1 MEFKSKLNSITV
13 DLEGNYLFTAEIPR
27 GYVES
32 LSKLQGKDLSVKI
45 KKHTQKRSLNAN
57 AYAWVLLT
65 RIAEE
70 LSKDEYIDKWEVYK
84 NLLVEYSNSF
94 VYMVIKK
101 DALPGIERTFRVV
114 EVLAEQLMGDQDTL
128 QLQCYYGSSTFTK
141 DEMRTFLDGVVYEAK
156 ELGIETETPEEIDRL
171 VSLWEG

>member
-1 MEFKSKLNSITV
+1 MEFKSKLNNITV
-13 DLEGNYLFTAEIPR
+13 DLQGNYLFTAEVPK

-32 LSKLQGKDLSVKI
+32 LSKLQGKDLSVKVG
-45 KKHTQKRSLNAN
+45 KLTKKRSLNAN

-70 LSKDEYIDKWEVYK
+70 MSRDEYIDKWEVYK
-84 NLLVEYSNSF
+84 DCLVKYSNSF
-94 VYMVIKK
+94 VYMVVKK
-101 DALPGIERTFRVV
+101 EALPGIEKVFRAV

-141 DEMRTFLDGVVYEAK
+141 EEMQTFLDGVVLEAK
-156 ELGIETETPEEIDRL
+156 ELGIETESPEEIDRL
-171 VSLWEG
+171 ISLWEG

>member
-1 MEFKSKLNSITV
+1 MEFKSKLNNITV
-13 DLEGNYLFTAEIPR
+13 DLKGNYLFTAEIPR

-32 LSKLQGKDLSVKI
+32 LSKLSDKDLNI
-45 KKHTQKRSLNAN
+45 KVTKYTEKRSLNAN
-57 AYAWVLLT
+57 AYCWQLLT
-65 RIAEE
+65 RMAEE
-70 LSKDEYIDKWEVYK
+70 MSKDDYIDKWEVYK
-84 NLLVEYSNSF
+84 NCLVKYSNSF

-101 DALPGIERTFRVV
+101 EALPGIERTFRVV

-141 DEMRTFLDGVVYEAK
+141 EEMQTFLDGVVLEAK
-156 ELGIETETPEEIDRL
+156 GLGIETEPPEEIDRL